1 MPLANLNVE
10 AFQNY
15 KKLWKWNKNKPF
27 MKNISSCGCQDHSQW
42 KYRARVL
49 TGKSGVCFPS
59 PDPQSQT
66 HLPVESRQCRAH
78 IWHSP
83 PLEDVNALLSTFYHC
98 QRQSFIIKTCSCNE
112 DTKEHRKASK
122 NSQKSQHLREFK
134 TWQKKKLAGLGCKE
148 NVSVGQIKAL

>member
-1 MPLANLNVE
+1 MRHFRIIKSFGSETKINL
-10 AFQNY
+10 
-15 KKLWKWNKNKPF
+15 LWKTSLPVAVRIIVSGSTEPECW
-27 MKNISSCGCQDHSQW
+27 H
-42 KYRARVL
+42 
-49 TGKSGVCFPS
+49 GKSGVCFPS